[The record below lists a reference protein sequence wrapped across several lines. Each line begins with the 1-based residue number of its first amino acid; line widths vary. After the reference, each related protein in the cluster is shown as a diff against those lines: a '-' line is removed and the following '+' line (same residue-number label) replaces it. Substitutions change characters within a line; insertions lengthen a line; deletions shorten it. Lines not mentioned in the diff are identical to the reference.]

1 MKYKEI
7 ENLTIE
13 EINNKISEELG
24 ALKKL
29 KFSHAISPIDNPL
42 RIKNTRRLIAR
53 LYTALKF
60 KSNDVTDIK
69 INDNSK

>member
-7 ENLTIE
+7 NNLTIK
-13 EINNKISEELG
+13 EINSKIFEELG
-24 ALKKL
+24 ILKKL

-42 RIKNTRRLIAR
+42 RIKNTRRMIAR

-60 KSNDVTDIK
+60 KSDNKTNIQV
-69 INDNSK
+69 NSNSK

>member
-13 EINNKISEELG
+13 EINNRISEELG
-24 ALKKL
+24 ILKKL

-42 RIKNTRRLIAR
+42 RIRNTRRIIAR

-60 KSNDVTDIK
+60 KSDNQTNIK
-69 INDNSK
+69 INDKSK